1 MASIVTNI
9 AANSAFRNV
18 QVSSAGLDKQIAK
31 LSSGFRINRSGDDA
45 AGLAIANKLRAE
57 VRSLQQASRNAAQ
70 GISMLQIADGAVNTI
85 SGILDRMKE
94 LASAANSASIGT
106 ERSKL
111 DAEFQALKAE
121 IGRIAATTQYQGSAL
136 VDGSLGLTQ
145 TGGTMAVGS
154 NNVTSIQLSGAKA
167 ATYTM
172 AHVAGVATL
181 STPAGAG
188 SVSQSLAIPAG
199 VAGSYNFDKLGITVG
214 VNSGVTATGLNGL
227 TVIVGG
233 TASADFMVS
242 SSGNYGGSDLV
253 SLSAVNLST
262 GGTGLN
268 IATLDVLSAANA
280 QTALAGLDSA
290 INLANTAIGTI

>member
-106 ERSKL
+106 ESAKL

-121 IGRIAATTQYQGSAL
+121 IGRIAATTQYHMRSPASVKMPNLNERWTAPKIPSRFSKSKNDTSCRFSTTSWKNSL
-136 VDGSLGLTQ
+136 VESSETMPEGRICPTLPRLLTSER
-145 TGGTMAVGS
+145 A
-154 NNVTSIQLSGAKA
+154 
-167 ATYTM
+167 
-172 AHVAGVATL
+172 
-181 STPAGAG
+181 
-188 SVSQSLAIPAG
+188 
-199 VAGSYNFDKLGITVG
+199 
-214 VNSGVTATGLNGL
+214 
-227 TVIVGG
+227 
-233 TASADFMVS
+233 ASAKR
-242 SSGNYGGSDLV
+242 
-253 SLSAVNLST
+253 
-262 GGTGLN
+262 
-268 IATLDVLSAANA
+268 AT
-280 QTALAGLDSA
+280 
-290 INLANTAIGTI
+290 IGRRSRR